1 MLPTAP
7 HRSLPLLIAGFLL
20 AFATGGSFSHATPS
34 IVDADIRGVASEAYV
49 WGWPLVYMHHCRVA
63 LERVPSPGRS
73 GGMPVAPLNRL
84 SMLTDRISPRTTRV
98 PCPNQDVIYGFGM
111 FDLAADAVVVQVPD
125 FGKRFW
131 LYQLGDQRTDS
142 FAEVGSIYE
151 TQPGSYLVIGPGW
164 QGTVPDGIAGVF
176 RCPTRY
182 AYCLPRVFFTD
193 SAADRE
199 ASLPAINRIVAY
211 PLSEYTGESQ
221 HCDWSKPRWLP
232 NLTARRAASRG
243 VSPDSFFDVLP
254 AVLDEVPPLPGE
266 EPLYARFRRL
276 LTMAA
281 ADPAVAAEI
290 RQAAAEAERD
300 EVTPMFEFRNLGR
313 PLPAHW
319 TTLVNGAAFGTDYRT
334 RTAVAA
340 SNVFVNRHRETKYY
354 FQDLDLH
361 GRRLEGSR
369 DYTVTFLPGE
379 LPPARGFW
387 SLTLYDEH
395 HGLPQAV
402 DGKVAVG
409 SRDSGLR
416 YKADGSLTIVVSRA
430 AVATDI
436 DDGPAG
442 NRLVAPDGVFSLY
455 LRIYWPDESALD
467 GTWTPPPVQPVASS
481 LQQAGSSYGLS
492 VGRGRDFTED
502 FD

>member
-1 MLPTAP
+1 
-7 HRSLPLLIAGFLL
+7 
-20 AFATGGSFSHATPS
+20 
-34 IVDADIRGVASEAYV
+34 
-49 WGWPLVYMHHCRVA
+49 
-63 LERVPSPGRS
+63 
-73 GGMPVAPLNRL
+73 
-84 SMLTDRISPRTTRV
+84 
-98 PCPNQDVIYGFGM
+98 
-111 FDLAADAVVVQVPD
+111 
-125 FGKRFW
+125 
-131 LYQLGDQRTDS
+131 
-142 FAEVGSIYE
+142 
-151 TQPGSYLVIGPGW
+151 
-164 QGTVPDGIAGVF
+164 
-176 RCPTRY
+176 
-182 AYCLPRVFFTD
+182 
-193 SAADRE
+193 
-199 ASLPAINRIVAY
+199 
-211 PLSEYTGESQ
+211 
-221 HCDWSKPRWLP
+221 
-232 NLTARRAASRG
+232 
-243 VSPDSFFDVLP
+243 
-254 AVLDEVPPLPGE
+254 
-266 EPLYARFRRL
+266 
-276 LTMAA
+276 MAA